1 MQREYGST
9 VISDT
14 VRVPVAR
21 LAAETGWQ
29 VKPEGACKDVRCVP
43 LPPDVQDG
51 ETVDLPA
58 FAAALGLPL
67 LHDEQEGLW
76 SLGPESGGRALVHV
90 QAPDLALPTLD
101 GEPFEL
107 SRLRGKKVLI
117 AAWAS
122 W

>member
-1 MQREYGST
+1 M
-9 VISDT
+9 ISDT

-21 LAAETGWQ
+21 LAAETGWE

-43 LPPDVQDG
+43 LPVGVRHGDR
-51 ETVDLPA
+51 VDLPA

-76 SLGPESGGRALVHV
+76 SLGPESGGRALACV
-90 QAPDLALPTLD
+90 QAPDLVLPTLD

-107 SRLRGKKVLI
+107 ARLRGKKVLI

>member
-1 MQREYGST
+1 MIFDSA
-9 VISDT
+9 
-14 VRVPVAR
+14 RVPVAR
-21 LAAETGWQ
+21 LAAESGWE

-43 LPPDVQDG
+43 LPPGVLEDGSVDV
-51 ETVDLPA
+51 PA

-67 LHDEQEGLW
+67 LHDPQEGLW
-76 SLGPESGGRALVHV
+76 SLGPEPGGRAMSEV
-90 QAPDLALPTLD
+90 QAPDLVLPTLD

-107 SRLRGKKVLI
+107 ARLRGRKVLI

>member
-1 MQREYGST
+1 M
-9 VISDT
+9 ISDT
-14 VRVPVAR
+14 VRVPLAR
-21 LAAETGWQ
+21 LATETGWE

-43 LPPDVQDG
+43 LPPGAQDG
-51 ETVDLPA
+51 SSVDLPT

-67 LHDEQEGLW
+67 LHDGEQGLW
-76 SLGPESGGRALVHV
+76 SLGPESGGRALASV
-90 QAPDLALPTLD
+90 QAPELVLPTLD

-107 SRLRGKKVLI
+107 ARLRGKKVLI

>member
-1 MQREYGST
+1 M
-9 VISDT
+9 ISDT
-14 VRVPVAR
+14 VRVPLAR
-21 LAAETGWQ
+21 LAAETGWE

-43 LPPDVQDG
+43 LPAGVQDG
-51 ETVDLPA
+51 SSVDLPA

-67 LHDEQEGLW
+67 LHDGEEGLW
-76 SLGPESGGRALVHV
+76 SLGPESGGRALSSV
-90 QAPDLALPTLD
+90 QAPELVLPTLD

-107 SRLRGKKVLI
+107 ARLRGKKVLI